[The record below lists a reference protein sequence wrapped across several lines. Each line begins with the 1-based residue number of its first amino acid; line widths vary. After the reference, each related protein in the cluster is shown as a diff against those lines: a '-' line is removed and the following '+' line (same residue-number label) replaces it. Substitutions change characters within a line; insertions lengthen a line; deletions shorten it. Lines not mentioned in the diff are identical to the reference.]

1 MEGLFPRP
9 IGLNLP
15 ADWDFN
21 DPIDMSAPKQRGY
34 KVTIHLVDGTPD
46 GLRIV
51 EKSNWT
57 GRGVVYP
64 RPNFSSVR
72 LRAEF
77 GKTGVYVL
85 VGPADDAGLPQ
96 IYIGEGDPV
105 LPRLDSHIAKK
116 DFWTTGAVFISKD
129 ENLNK
134 AHVQYL
140 EARLVQLARDAR
152 RCVLDNG
159 NVPQLPSLSE
169 ADVDEVE
176 GFLDEMRRCFPL
188 IGLNVFEKPAEPA
201 PNSVVLKIEAKGV
214 VARGYESAN
223 GFTVK
228 KGSEFVAHEVP
239 SAQRF
244 LVALRK
250 SLVEN
255 GTVKAENG
263 KLVFVQDYEFDS
275 PSSAA
280 GVVLGRSSNGRVEW
294 KTVTGKTLKDLQ
306 QEIQP
311 AG

>member
-1 MEGLFPRP
+1 MFPRP

-15 ADWDFN
+15 ADWDLN
-21 DPIDMSAPKQRGY
+21 NSINMSVPKQRGY

-46 GLRIV
+46 GLRTV

-57 GRGVVYP
+57 GRAIVCP
-64 RPNFSSVR
+64 RAVFSSAQR
-72 LRAEF
+72 RPEF

-85 VGPADDAGLPQ
+85 VGPPDDAGLPQ

-105 LPRLDSHIAKK
+105 LPRLTFHGTKK
-116 DFWTTGAVFISKD
+116 DFWTAVIVFISKD

-176 GFLDEMRRCFPL
+176 GFLEEMRRCFPL
-188 IGLNVFEKPAEPA
+188 IGVSAFEKPAEPA
-201 PNSVVLKIEAKGV
+201 PSSTLLKIEAKGV
-214 VARGYESAN
+214 VASGYESAN
-223 GFTVK
+223 GFIVR
-228 KGSEFVAHEVP
+228 KGSEIVLQEVP
-239 SAQRF
+239 S
-244 LVALRK
+244 LPGYISALRE
-250 SLVEN
+250 SLQEN
-255 GTVKAENG
+255 KTVKPQGG
-263 KLVFVQDYEFDS
+263 KLVFTQDYEFDS

-280 GVVLGRSSNGRVEW
+280 KVVVGRSVNGRIEW
-294 KTVTGKTLKDLQ
+294 KTAQGRTLKDLQ